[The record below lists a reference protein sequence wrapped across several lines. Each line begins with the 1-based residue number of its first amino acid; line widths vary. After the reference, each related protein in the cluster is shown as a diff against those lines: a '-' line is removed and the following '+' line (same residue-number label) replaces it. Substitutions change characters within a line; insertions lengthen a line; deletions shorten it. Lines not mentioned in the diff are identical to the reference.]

1 MPYRLDSAAP
11 VSSVAVPASVF
22 LVDDHPL
29 VREGLEKLIAQQS
42 DLIVCGQADSAATA
56 YDEIVRLKPDVAVV
70 DLSLGGASGLDL
82 IKRLQ
87 ALPEMPAVIV
97 LSMHDDAVHAE
108 RSLRAGA
115 RGYVAKRE
123 STKKVIE
130 GIRLVLQGQLFISS
144 AIASEVMAKMVGAA
158 STPVSPVDKLSDR
171 EMEIFRRIG
180 QGHETRRI
188 AEELHISLKTVQTHC
203 MHIKDKLSL
212 ASATQ
217 LMREAVRWV
226 ENELKL

>member
-1 MPYRLDSAAP
+1 MLGPH
-11 VSSVAVPASVF
+11 VPSSVF

-42 DLIVCGQADSAATA
+42 DLTVCGQADSAATA
-56 YDEIVRLKPDVAVV
+56 YDEIVRLHPDVAVV

-87 ALPEMPAVIV
+87 ELPERPAVLV
-97 LSMHDDAVHAE
+97 LSMHDDALHAE
-108 RSLRAGA
+108 RALRAGA

-123 STKKVIE
+123 STRKVID
-130 GIRLVLQGQLFISS
+130 GIRQVLQGQLFIS
-144 AIASEVMAKMVGAA
+144 ATIASEVMAKLVG
-158 STPVSPVDKLSDR
+158 SPSVQSGSSVDKLSDR

-180 QGHETRRI
+180 LGHETRRI
-188 AEELHISLKTVQTHC
+188 ADDLRISLKTVQTHC
-203 MHIKDKLSL
+203 MHIKDKLGL
-212 ASATQ
+212 ESATQ

-226 ENELKL
+226 ENDLKL

>member
-1 MPYRLDSAAP
+1 M
-11 VSSVAVPASVF
+11 PASVF

>member
-1 MPYRLDSAAP
+1 
-11 VSSVAVPASVF
+11 VAVPASVF